1 MNNKTF
7 ICITT
12 EINYTKKDKEYDDI
26 LDICNKNL
34 STIGYM
40 KREIKNKVNKYDELL
55 SENQYLMDE
64 IIEIFKIINSNDEL
78 KCMFEKEYKD
88 DSQK

>member
-12 EINYTKKDKEYDDI
+12 EIDYTKKDKEYDDI

-34 STIGYM
+34 STIENM
-40 KREIKNKVNKYDELL
+40 KREIKNKVNKYDGLL

-64 IIEIFKIINSNDEL
+64 IIEIFRIINSNDEL

-88 DSQK
+88 NSQN

>member
-26 LDICNKNL
+26 LDNCNKNL
-34 STIGYM
+34 SIIGDM

>member
-12 EINYTKKDKEYDDI
+12 EINYSKKEKEYDDI
-26 LDICNKNL
+26 LDICEKNL
-34 STIGYM
+34 STIGCM
-40 KREIKNKVNKYDELL
+40 KKEIKNKVNKYDVLL

-88 DSQK
+88 NSQI

>member
-34 STIGYM
+34 STIENM
-40 KREIKNKVNKYDELL
+40 KREIKNKVNKYDGLL

-64 IIEIFKIINSNDEL
+64 IIEIFRILNSNDEL

>member
-34 STIGYM
+34 STIENM